1 MRLLIYCLFVT
12 FFPPQTRCCLNMEFL
27 GKHMYYSLP
36 YLIVVDFYSF
46 SLFLGI
52 SRVFSSL

>member
-27 GKHMYYSLP
+27 GKHMYIFITLP
-36 YLIVVDFYSF
+36 NCC
-46 SLFLGI
+46 
-52 SRVFSSL
+52 